1 MSSIKRQHTPSPS
14 RTSSPAGTPKALR
27 VSAPV
32 RSPLLCTLPPTCN
45 PPNRPTPLSDTRA
58 LEAHYA
64 AYHAHV
70 CSSPGCGC
78 VFPDAHL
85 LELHLTECH
94 DPLAA
99 LHRERGDKIF
109 ACHLSSCPRV
119 FATPKTRRLHLISV
133 HAYPKEYFFAITN
146 KGIGGLLRRWG
157 EGASLLRGQWRPRD
171 NNDDDEDEDDGASL
185 PPSSTLHSDDS
196 DGPDDDHND
205 AEEVEAAASATAST
219 AAVNGDRKPETGK
232 MGDGD
237 GGDDAVDA
245 LAQDVS
251 ALGLVPTSVRFGR
264 GGSSRGRAGLAT
276 RNGRPVARHVG
287 HVSHP
292 TQPPVIPT
300 TAAVGGASEG
310 NDNDKGAEDS
320 DTMEQDGV
328 VASDKPPSVRG
339 RRGRGRAGG
348 GGGGGAE
355 PGSLRAEGRD
365 TRVVFRED

>member
-14 RTSSPAGTPKALR
+14 RISPAGTPKALR
-27 VSAPV
+27 ISAPM

-119 FATPKTRRLHLISV
+119 FANPKARRLHLISV

-171 NNDDDEDEDDGASL
+171 NNDEDEDEEDGASL

-205 AEEVEAAASATAST
+205 AEGIEAAAS
-219 AAVNGDRKPETGK
+219 AAVNGDRKAETGK
-232 MGDGD
+232 MSEGD

-245 LAQDVS
+245 LARDVS
-251 ALGLVPTSVRFGR
+251 ALGLVPSSVRFGR

-276 RNGRPVARHVG
+276 RNGRPAARHVG

-292 TQPPVIPT
+292 SQPLQQPQPPVPT
-300 TAAVGGASEG
+300 VVEGASEG

-320 DTMEQDGV
+320 DPMEQDGV
-328 VASDKPPSVRG
+328 AVPEKSPP
-339 RRGRGRAGG
+339 AGG
-348 GGGGGAE
+348 GVASYPRRPE
-355 PGSLRAEGRD
+355 PGFLRAEERGIH
-365 TRVVFRED
+365 VVFHGG

>member
-1 MSSIKRQHTPSPS
+1 MSPIKRQHTPSPS

-27 VSAPV
+27 VSAPI

-85 LELHLTECH
+85 FELHLTECH

-119 FATPKTRRLHLISV
+119 FANPKARRLHLISV

-171 NNDDDEDEDDGASL
+171 NNDEDEDEDDGASL

-205 AEEVEAAASATAST
+205 AEGGRQAKA
-219 AAVNGDRKPETGK
+219 N
-232 MGDGD
+232 

-251 ALGLVPTSVRFGR
+251 ALGLVPSSVRFGR
-264 GGSSRGRAGLAT
+264 GGSSR
-276 RNGRPVARHVG
+276 
-287 HVSHP
+287 
-292 TQPPVIPT
+292 
-300 TAAVGGASEG
+300 ASEG

-320 DTMEQDGV
+320 DAMEQDGV

-348 GGGGGAE
+348 GGGAGVGRGSGRGRGGFVPPPPRAGFLARGGAGHSRGL
-355 PGSLRAEGRD
+355 PRGLIATAIRGRG
-365 TRVVFRED
+365 RGALI